1 MRFLLLLVAVLLAC
15 LWGGDSA
22 KRGRKQLKVKPTQSG
37 DGSWYRVVVQ
47 EDGSDLTP
55 RLDPS
60 PSAADLSGLDARMLL
75 TDYLRSDR
83 NPQVPRLKRTWS
95 RVREWV
101 EGTGIQ
107 FWYNSVR
114 KPDGTAASQIGNS
127 CGIVAARV
135 TTLLRDR
142 PNTEDLYEYPT
153 TSATEFQ

>member
-1 MRFLLLLVAVLLAC
+1 MGWMSVCQQGVFNF
-15 LWGGDSA
+15 
-22 KRGRKQLKVKPTQSG
+22 
-37 DGSWYRVVVQ
+37 GS
-47 EDGSDLTP
+47 LP
-55 RLDPS
+55 
-60 PSAADLSGLDARMLL
+60 ARP
-75 TDYLRSDR
+75 R

-107 FWYNSVR
+107 FWYNSAR